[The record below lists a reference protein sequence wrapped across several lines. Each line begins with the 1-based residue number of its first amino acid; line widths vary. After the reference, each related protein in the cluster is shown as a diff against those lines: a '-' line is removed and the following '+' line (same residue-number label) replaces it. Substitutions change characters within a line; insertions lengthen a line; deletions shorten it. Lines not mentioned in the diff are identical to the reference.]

1 MDYPKGMR
9 RKNLVRRKHLLAL
22 VTATLLAG
30 GRSAEAVPAAELKE
44 NYQSIIERNPF
55 GLKPPPPPPTNNV
68 PPPEPKAKVEV
79 FLTGITSI
87 GYPKF
92 PKQAFFYTRE
102 QGKKDLTYY
111 ALTEGAGKDGIQVL
125 GIDPEKRKVKIKMDN
140 AETMLSFETHGVPI
154 QAVPATAGRPLPGV
168 PGAPALPVPGQPNYA
183 QPAAMRGAAPV
194 PANNLNY
201 SGGVQQNYGTTGQTV
216 PQPLGNVN
224 QGSTGLRQ
232 IPSRRIRGGSQYNSG
247 VPVPG
252 GIGEG
257 GPQAV
262 QQPVTDP
269 AEEYVRAHLNQA
281 ARQREAPNIPVPPL
295 PTIE

>member
-9 RKNLVRRKHLLAL
+9 LKNKMLLAAGL
-22 VTATLLAG
+22 ILAG
-30 GRSAEAVPAAELKE
+30 GSAEAVPAAQLKE

-55 GLKPPPPPPTNNV
+55 GLKPPPPPPTNNIA
-68 PPPEPKAKVEV
+68 PPEPKAKVEV

-111 ALTEGAGKDGIQVL
+111 ALTEGNIKDGIEIL
-125 GIDPEKRKVKIKMDN
+125 NIDPEKRKVKIKMEN
-140 AETMLSFETHGVPI
+140 AETLLSFETHGVPI
-154 QAVPATAGRPLPGV
+154 QAVPAAGRPLPGV
-168 PGAPALPVPGQPNYA
+168 PGAPALPTPGQPGYGQPGQPNYG
-183 QPAAMRGAAPV
+183 QPAPMPAGTPNAAVNYNANGQPV
-194 PANNLNY
+194 
-201 SGGVQQNYGTTGQTV
+201 YGTPGQNI
-216 PQPLGNVN
+216 PQPVNSTVN

-232 IPSRRIRGGSQYNSG
+232 IPSRRIRGGSQYNSNVQ
-247 VPVPG
+247 VPGGPG

-257 GPQAV
+257 GGM
-262 QQPVTDP
+262 QQPQGDP

-281 ARQREAPNIPVPPL
+281 ARQREAPNIPAPPL
-295 PTIE
+295 PMIE